1 MFSLC
6 LFPFLYLKPNH
17 SYAAPENLRCHFQEK
32 SGRAVTGYDGQRA
45 DMWSCGVVLF
55 VFMFG
60 QTPWD
65 FARESAPEYRL
76 YKHTEGYP
84 CLAPWDGMNRTIR
97 ALFHGLLAVHP
108 SRRWE
113 APALKGFLAR
123 ELGWRYTTYTSRPA
137 PMPSGSGSAAGGSGM

>member
-1 MFSLC
+1 
-6 LFPFLYLKPNH
+6 
-17 SYAAPENLRCHFQEK
+17 LRCHFQQK
-32 SGRAVTGYDGQRA
+32 SGRAVTGYDGQKA

-65 FARESAPEYRL
+65 FARESSQEYRL

-84 CLAPWDGMNRTIR
+84 CIAPWEGMNRTIR

-108 SRRWE
+108 GRRWSSQDLR
-113 APALKGFLAR
+113 AFLSR
-123 ELGWRYTTYTSRPA
+123 ELGWKYHAFPSQVVQTSNL
-137 PMPSGSGSAAGGSGM
+137 GGPGVGHV